1 MKGVVELGG
10 PQLGLTAEEAKDLC
24 SNLDRVYANIS
35 ADALSQPFHPPLPHC
50 LSDKRAKQG
59 HYFAYYPPHAS
70 DKTPGDHISSRLRRQ
85 FSVLH
90 LSAQEEFPASIV
102 LVPSWGASWEN
113 GTMQYLDDML
123 ADVKRKKSISIHESA
138 LMAISAGGPAGFRLY
153 NDHPDR
159 FPCYV
164 SLASGPPQAI
174 VPLLKED
181 LRFS

>member
-1 MKGVVELGG
+1 MKGVVRLGG

-35 ADALSQPFHPPLPHC
+35 ADALFSTIPSALPHC

-70 DKTPGDHISSRLRRQ
+70 DKTPAIIFLHGYGGNFQ
-85 FSVLH
+85 FYIYL
-90 LSAQEEFPASIV
+90 LKEEFPASIV

-123 ADVKRKKSISIHESA
+123 ADVKRKEVDFDTRIRSDGDFSR
-138 LMAISAGGPAGFRLY
+138 PPRGFDSQR
-153 NDHPDR
+153 P
-159 FPCYV
+159 
-164 SLASGPPQAI
+164 SGS
-174 VPLLKED
+174 
-181 LRFS
+181 FSHVTYRSPRRRRKRSCLC